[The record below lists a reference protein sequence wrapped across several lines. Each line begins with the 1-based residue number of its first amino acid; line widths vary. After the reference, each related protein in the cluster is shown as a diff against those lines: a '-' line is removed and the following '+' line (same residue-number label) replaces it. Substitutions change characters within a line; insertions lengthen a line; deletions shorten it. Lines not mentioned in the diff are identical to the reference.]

1 MISSV
6 YPDTDIK
13 LGSLRA
19 DASRRH
25 VSGCMLALALA
36 AALGLGACA
45 TYTPRSLPQQ
55 PDLAAH
61 VPLRIDSGALSLPAL
76 RRHIFNP
83 ADGLDMTE
91 VAMLAVVNNPD
102 LKAQRRQDGVARAQ
116 LFAARLLPDPQL
128 SLSTDH
134 PTDSGPGLT
143 NAYGLGLNF
152 DIAALVTRDAR
163 VDAASAGKRQV
174 DLDLLWQE
182 WQVAQRAR
190 ILYVQSQTQ
199 GAELELLRKARRLYA
214 DRYARSSRALHQG
227 DLTLDITGTDLTAL
241 LDAQTRVS
249 QMERQLN
256 QTHHDLNVL
265 LGLAPDVTLI
275 LSPMSEPAPPDA
287 AREAM
292 ALKTIQHRRPD
303 LLALQVG
310 YLSQEAGVRRA
321 ILAQFPALSVGLT
334 RARDTAGL
342 HTAGFGV
349 TLNLPVFSANRGEI
363 AVQRATRDHLW
374 QEYQARLDRSTVQID
389 MLQKQSALIVQRLK
403 EIETS
408 LPDLEFM
415 VRRAGRAYDVRD
427 IDALTY
433 LNMQVTLMNKRIE
446 AADLRQARWDTRIA
460 LDTLLAWPV
469 PENPIPAEDA
479 KR

>member
-1 MISSV
+1 M
-6 YPDTDIK
+6 
-13 LGSLRA
+13 
-19 DASRRH
+19 
-25 VSGCMLALALA
+25 M
-36 AALGLGACA
+36 LGLGACA
-45 TYTPRSLPQQ
+45 TYAPRPLPRQ
-55 PDLAAH
+55 PDLAAR

-76 RRHIFNP
+76 RRHVFNP

-102 LKAQRRQDGVARAQ
+102 LKAQRRKADVAQAQ

-128 SLSTDH
+128 ALTTDH

-152 DIAALVTRDAR
+152 DISALVTRGAR

-174 DLDLLWQE
+174 DLDMLWQE
-182 WQVAQRAR
+182 WQVVQRAR
-190 ILYVQSQTQ
+190 ILYVQRQTQ
-199 GAELELLRKARRLYA
+199 SVELGLLHKARRLYA
-214 DRYARSSRALHQG
+214 DRYARSSNALRQG
-227 DLTLDITGTDLTAL
+227 DLTLDFAGTDLTAL

-256 QTHHDLNVL
+256 QTRHDLDVL
-265 LGLAPDVTLI
+265 LGLAPDVALTLA
-275 LSPMSEPAPPDA
+275 PMHEPVPPDA
-287 AREAM
+287 AREAL

-303 LLALQVG
+303 LLALQAG

-334 RARDTAGL
+334 RTRDTAGL

-363 AVQRATRDHLW
+363 AVQRATRVQLW
-374 QEYQARLDRSTVQID
+374 QEYQVRLDQSYVQID
-389 MLQKQSALIVQRLK
+389 MLQKQQTLIGQRLS

-408 LPDLEFM
+408 LPDLELM

-433 LNMQVTLMNKRIE
+433 LNMQATLMNKRIE
-446 AADLRQARWDTRIA
+446 AADLRQAQWETRIA

-469 PENPIPAEDA
+469 SENPMPAEDA
-479 KR
+479 K